1 MGKHV
6 DNSVEKWISL
16 WMGQNGTATYN
27 KKTGEVKWISEGKRM
42 GRLLK
47 KKGRCS
53 IFRCG
58 TFHVKQEMRERV
70 REKRE
75 RKRVITFVI
84 K

>member
-1 MGKHV
+1 
-6 DNSVEKWISL
+6 
-16 WMGQNGTATYN
+16 
-27 KKTGEVKWISEGKRM
+27 M

-58 TFHVKQEMRERV
+58 KFHVKQEMREGV